1 MNLNKIM
8 AIDYS
13 VNGTC
18 IFLTDIDGSIE
29 YLYFSEYVS
38 DKNNKNCIPVDKT
51 EPTLKRVDKIA
62 EAIEEVFKENGVN
75 LLVLESASYSSSNK
89 NDDFKDGY
97 AIIRYL
103 ARKYNIK
110 YIQVP
115 PVSLK
120 LFLTGNS
127 KAEKEDMRQAIIN
140 EFNIDYKDIS
150 TKKWDNL
157 CDSRALYLLGETY
170 LKCNRL
176 PAPKGCID
184 TADIKL
190 FETLPLHRQQVIAGL
205 YNRQDL
211 VKDIQKKRNKLKKND
226 TR

>member
-1 MNLNKIM
+1 MKNRVL

-18 IFLTDIDGSIE
+18 IFITDIDGSIE
-29 YLYFSEYVS
+29 YLYFSEYTS
-38 DKNNKNCIPVDKT
+38 DKNNDKCIPVDKT
-51 EPTLKRVDKIA
+51 EPTLKRVDRVV
-62 EAIEEVFKENGVN
+62 EAIETVFKEGGAD
-75 LLVLESASYSSSNK
+75 LLVLESASYSSTNK

-97 AIIRYL
+97 AITRFL
-103 ARKYNIK
+103 SRRYNIP

-140 EFNIDYKDIS
+140 ELNIDYKEVS
-150 TKKWDNL
+150 VKKWDNL
-157 CDSRALYLLGETY
+157 CDSRALHLLGETY

-176 PAPKGCID
+176 PAKKGCLD
-184 TADIKL
+184 TADVKY

>member
-18 IFLTDIDGSIE
+18 IFLTDIDGSME
-29 YLYFSEYVS
+29 YLYFSEYAN

-51 EPTLKRVDKIA
+51 QPTLIRVDKIA

-150 TKKWDNL
+150 AKKWDNL

-176 PAPKGCID
+176 PAEKGCMG
-184 TADIKL
+184 TQDIKY
-190 FETLPLHRQQVIAGL
+190 FETLPLYRQQVIAGL

-211 VKDIQKKRNKLKKND
+211 VKDIQKKRNKLKKK
-226 TR
+226 

>member
-18 IFLTDIDGSIE
+18 IFLTDIDGSVE
-29 YLYFSEYVS
+29 YLYFSEYAN

-51 EPTLKRVDKIA
+51 QPTLIRVDKIA

-150 TKKWDNL
+150 AKKWDNL

-176 PAPKGCID
+176 PAKKGCID
-184 TADIKL
+184 TQDIKY
-190 FETLPLHRQQVIAGL
+190 FETLPLYRQQVIAGL

-211 VKDIQKKRNKLKKND
+211 VKDIQKKRNKLKKK
-226 TR
+226 